1 MSPLVIF
8 EDSLIE
14 ASRAELIGMVKNL
27 PAYLRDERHM
37 RVLFLAGEYELAR
50 EWQAGLSNHF
60 TQQEAA

>member
-14 ASRAELIGMVKNL
+14 ASRAELVGMVKNL
-27 PAYLRDERHM
+27 PAYLRDIRHV
-37 RVLFLAGEYELAR
+37 RLLIDAGEYELAR